1 MSGVLY
7 YSLPYSFE
15 AGRLDLVIFWL
26 DWQLTS
32 PSNPFI
38 YMLLRA
44 RITGMHGTIPNLL
57 QGCQDLNSR
66 SRTAQSELVS
76 TESALQLSLW
86 ISFKI

>member
-15 AGRLDLVIFWL
+15 AGRLDPVIFWL

-32 PSNPFI
+32 PSNPLI

-44 RITGMHGTIPNLL
+44 RITGMHGTTPNLL
-57 QGCQDLNSR
+57 
-66 SRTAQSELVS
+66 
-76 TESALQLSLW
+76 
-86 ISFKI
+86 